1 MLDDG
6 NAGREQQCV
15 RGSLTVGGVVDVQR
29 VDADQRC
36 AVFRRERSGHR
47 RC

>member
-6 NAGREQQCV
+6 NAGREQQGV

-36 AVFRRERSGHR
+36 LIASRNPTGPP
-47 RC
+47 